1 MMRAATSRRRLI
13 RRWLIRGCSYAV
25 FILSFSF
32 SSQKQKQ
39 ISLTKIRSNP
49 NITISKDHKLGDG
62 CYHIFLDVGS
72 NIGVHTRFLYEPDLY
87 PDAKTSISIFEKEF
101 GVHRNNTD
109 FCAFGFEPNPAH
121 ENRHKML
128 MNEYDKMGWRYYY
141 IQAGVSDEDGYIT
154 FYRQGDQANEEWGFT
169 SNRDR
174 PRNNGLSVNVSTIRL
189 ATWLRD
195 EIVDRKIPDT
205 VYGEYNTGPKIVMK
219 IDIESSEYKVLPD
232 LMFTGILCNI
242 DFVFMEIHNWPINYD
257 ADPISGRGE
266 LHLPGRQSQK
276 FLQDNIKMF
285 HSFKDCATRIKEADD
300 EAYLHDG
307 MPFPSEK

>member
-1 MMRAATSRRRLI
+1 MVDSRMLLRCIHPLI
-13 RRWLIRGCSYAV
+13 
-25 FILSFSF
+25 FIFITKTKTNFTDKDKDSFKP
-32 SSQKQKQ
+32 QG
-39 ISLTKIRSNP
+39 L
-49 NITISKDHKLGDG
+49 SKDHKLGDG

-154 FYRQGDQANEEWGFT
+154 FYRQGDQAYEEWGFT
-169 SNRDR
+169 SNHDIQS
-174 PRNNGLSVNVSTIRL
+174 NNGLVNVSTIRL

-195 EIVDRKIPDT
+195 EIVDRKRSQIQCMESIT
-205 VYGEYNTGPKIVMK
+205 QVPK
-219 IDIESSEYKVLPD
+219 L
-232 LMFTGILCNI
+232 
-242 DFVFMEIHNWPINYD
+242 
-257 ADPISGRGE
+257 
-266 LHLPGRQSQK
+266 
-276 FLQDNIKMF
+276 
-285 HSFKDCATRIKEADD
+285 
-300 EAYLHDG
+300 
-307 MPFPSEK
+307 